1 MKKHPNTE
9 PADRTGRP
17 RSQNLPTEQ
26 ADPDYRLK
34 NKKSKKNFKFYI
46 LHFAFCNK
54 LVDQAG
60 SALIVTLLIV
70 ALLLSLAVEF
80 AYEVYI
86 DTNALSNW
94 SNAQKASLIAKSGQT
109 LSYNYLKD
117 MKKLP
122 YTFKGV
128 TELPVQKDF
137 GPATFLSIKIE
148 DENAKFNVNSIIYPN
163 GLTNKEA
170 LSSLEKLLEYLNINP
185 TLAMAIA
192 DWIDPDHEPRLRNS
206 EDNAKNSF
214 LWSVD
219 ELRFIRGIDKN
230 VFETVSPFITIYGDG
245 KININTAKVPVLVCL
260 HDDMTEMLAKKII
273 DYRQSTPFEHP
284 SHIVRVS
291 GMETIGPQL
300 LLTKIVVKSYNFRVT
315 SNATVNEIV
324 RVIESVMDTS
334 MNIQYWREG

>member
-1 MKKHPNTE
+1 MKR
-9 PADRTGRP
+9 RT
-17 RSQNLPTEQ
+17 
-26 ADPDYRLK
+26 
-34 NKKSKKNFKFYI
+34 KK
-46 LHFAFCNK
+46 K
-54 LVDQAG
+54 LSTVNCQLLTVNQRG

-80 AYEVYI
+80 AYEVYV

-109 LSYNYLKD
+109 LSSNYLKD

-128 TELPVQKDF
+128 TDLPVQKDF
-137 GPATFLSIKIE
+137 GPATFLTIKIE
-148 DENAKFNVNSIIYPN
+148 DENAKFNINSIIYPN
-163 GLTNKEA
+163 GLTNKKA
-170 LSSLEKLLEYLNINP
+170 FSSLEKLLEYLNINP

-230 VFETVSPFITIYGDG
+230 VFETVSPFITIYGNG
-245 KININTAKVPVLVCL
+245 IININTAKVPVLVSL
-260 HDDMTEMLAKKII
+260 HADITEDLANRIV
-273 DYRQSTPFEHP
+273 DYRQSTPFEDP
-284 SHIVRVS
+284 AYVQRVS
-291 GMETIGPQL
+291 GMEAIGPL
-300 LLTKIVVKSYNFRVT
+300 LIGKIDIKGYNFRVT
-315 SNATVNEIV
+315 SNATVDEIV
-324 RVIESVMDTS
+324 RVVESVMDTS
-334 MNIQYWREG
+334 MNIQYSREA